1 MIRVQVVLAL
11 SKLAV
16 SEDPSEVGKG
26 EQTLLQVLI
35 DTLSSDPSPYDL
47 HILDVL
53 CFDLL
58 FFFHS
63 EVRRAT
69 LVNIPVNSTSLPA
82 ILVRARD
89 TETTIRKLL
98 YSSVLDG
105 AASDRTAAH
114 PRTLTI
120 AQRELLVRHGLGD
133 REKTVRAA
141 AATMIGTWI
150 DVIGEKAKPEEEL
163 ASRITDIDISKT
175 EEKPPVTSEER
186 HQNIIKTLTGF
197 LHMFDLQ
204 LVCDGELQGKL
215 ASDAL
220 TSVFDTRPDI
230 FEDLSFGGEYVSF
243 LLLGS

>member
-1 MIRVQVVLAL
+1 
-11 SKLAV
+11 
-16 SEDPSEVGKG
+16 
-26 EQTLLQVLI
+26 
-35 DTLSSDPSPYDL
+35 
-47 HILDVL
+47 
-53 CFDLL
+53 
-58 FFFHS
+58 
-63 EVRRAT
+63 
-69 LVNIPVNSTSLPA
+69 
-82 ILVRARD
+82 
-89 TETTIRKLL
+89 
-98 YSSVLDG
+98 
-105 AASDRTAAH
+105 
-114 PRTLTI
+114 
-120 AQRELLVRHGLGD
+120 
-133 REKTVRAA
+133 
-141 AATMIGTWI
+141 MIGTWI

-243 LLLGS
+243 LLLAHTSNILQMHTSPTSPQKRPFLPEFSSIVVSFSIEKIKVEENKGWRVQAFLSLPAARFAFRMAIMLLSLPMKLSDRARMTMRDRIRSSLSARC

>member
-1 MIRVQVVLAL
+1 
-11 SKLAV
+11 
-16 SEDPSEVGKG
+16 
-26 EQTLLQVLI
+26 
-35 DTLSSDPSPYDL
+35 L

-82 ILVRARD
+82 ILARARD
-89 TETTIRKLL
+89 TETTIRKFL